1 MIYEVEKLNP
11 VVKKHHISLVLLF
24 GSRAKGNNSPE
35 SDLDLGVLFKCD
47 ALPFDRSEVISDL
60 ISVFPDYHL
69 DLAILNYA
77 DSVLKFEIISNYRIL
92 YCVNSEVFIKF
103 YTNTIKQ
110 YNDIQKFL
118 KQEDL
123 YLKNYLGGAAAG
135 VRECHPPQIGP
146 AD

>member
-1 MIYEVEKLNP
+1 MIYEVEELNP
-11 VVKKHHISLVLLF
+11 LIKKHHISLLLLF
-24 GSRAKGNNSPE
+24 GSRAKGNNLPE
-35 SDLDLGVLFKCD
+35 SDLDLGVLFEGD
-47 ALPFDRSEVISDL
+47 AFDRSEVIADL
-60 ISVFPDYHL
+60 ISVFPDYDL
-69 DLAILNYA
+69 DLAILNHA
-77 DSVLKFEIISNYRIL
+77 DPVLKFEIISNYRIL
-92 YCVNSEVFIKF
+92 YCADSEIFINF

-123 YLKNYLGGAAAG
+123 YLDNYLGGGAAG